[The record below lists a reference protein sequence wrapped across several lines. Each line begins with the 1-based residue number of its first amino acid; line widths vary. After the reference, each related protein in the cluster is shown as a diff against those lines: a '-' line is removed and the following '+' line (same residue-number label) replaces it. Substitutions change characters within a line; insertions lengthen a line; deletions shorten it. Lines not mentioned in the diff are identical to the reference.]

1 MPARKTQKI
10 NTGTNRQKWRNLGV
24 QQTQNRPNRISY
36 NTFENRLNYVQNITN
51 EQREEIMHQLMPTVS
66 RMFRESTRQGHK
78 ISSLKWKNMM
88 YESGDYEICTQP
100 EVSSG
105 VQERVNRLQRE
116 VSDARQLIQVLRT
129 QAQAAAKER
138 KDEKI
143 EKEEGMTCAI
153 CYEPFMSNQVM
164 ATAPGPCTSFYCLEC
179 LHTLIEYRRHG
190 FSSSSSS
197 TSSTSSPILFEC
209 PCCRKPC
216 DKYLTLKYNKNDV
229 VDLMKNGEEDEQNE
243 DDVVDKKEEDFSAQ
257 LGVDSPL
264 CDKCQVFMQIK
275 TSRTGNKFYSCPNW
289 TVTKCPAKSFY
300 DK

>member
-1 MPARKTQKI
+1 MPAQKTQKI
-10 NTGTNRQKWRNLGV
+10 NTGANRQKWRNLGV
-24 QQTQNRPNRISY
+24 QQSQNRPNRISY
-36 NTFENRLNYVQNITN
+36 NTFEIQLNRVRNITN
-51 EQREEIMHQLMPTVS
+51 EQRVEIMDQLMPAVS
-66 RMFRESTRQGHK
+66 RMFRESTHQGHK

-100 EVSSG
+100 KVSPE

-116 VSDARQLIQVLRT
+116 VSDARQLIQMLRT

-138 KDEKI
+138 KDEKS

-153 CYEPFMSNQVM
+153 CYEPFLSNQVM
-164 ATAPGPCTSFYCLEC
+164 ATAPGPCTSFYCLKC
-179 LHTLIEYRRHG
+179 LHTLIEYHRQS
-190 FSSSSSS
+190 FSSSSSSS
-197 TSSTSSPILFEC
+197 TSPPILFEC

-229 VDLMKNGEEDEQNE
+229 VDLMKNEEEEQNG
-243 DDVVDKKEEDFSAQ
+243 DDIVDKTEEDFGAQ

-289 TVTKCPAKSFY
+289 KVTKCPAKSFY